1 MRTPADVAEDVVLA
15 LRSASVTVLSGH
27 RFQRVYRD
35 DKGRIKGMCSMFVR
49 QCCEVA
55 FGWREHEYSTSQEE
69 NPQLFGGSAKETE
82 ALLNGAGLRTTKP
95 VRGDIVCFNR
105 NSGRYGHIGI
115 VLSNNR
121 FAENTCSQS
130 RGPGTVI
137 SSLGS
142 MLSRITGYYHLAFA
156 DAAVLRVVLLPG
168 SNVVA
173 CRPKIEEGVC
183 RVDLRGIA
191 EALGCEVIAEHIA
204 EQGKIY
210 IRKALDKLAGLC

>member
-1 MRTPADVAEDVVLA
+1 MKTPADVAEEVVLA
-15 LRSASVTVLSGH
+15 LRTASVTVLDGH
-27 RFQRVYRD
+27 RFQKVYYRD
-35 DKGRIKGMCSMFVR
+35 DGSPKGMCSMFVR

-55 FGWREHEYSTSQEE
+55 FGWRDHEYSTSQNS

-82 ALLNGAGLRTTKP
+82 ALLSGAGLRTTKP

-105 NSGRYGHIGI
+105 DSGRYGHIGI
-115 VLSNNR
+115 ILGSNR
-121 FAENTCSQS
+121 FAENTSSQS

-137 SSLGS
+137 SSLNS
-142 MLSRITGYYHLAFA
+142 MPHRITGYYHLAFA
-156 DAAVLRVVLLPG
+156 DVAVLRVVLLPG

-183 RVDLRGIA
+183 RVDLRLLA
-191 EALGCEVIAEHIA
+191 EKLGFEVYDRIA

-210 IRKALDKLAGLC
+210 LRNSP